1 LEQGRFSDAPWCTS
15 HMSVGKSQLET
26 FVSERQII
34 LRYLFL
40 SSTILWLLQ
49 IITIISETRIKLL
62 MGYFHLIL
70 YIMEM
75 EKEK

>member
-1 LEQGRFSDAPWCTS
+1 
-15 HMSVGKSQLET
+15 MSVGKSQLET